1 MAMVDRDKGNFAK
14 RVGKTTDD
22 GVTGLIRVG

>member
-1 MAMVDRDKGNFAK
+1 MAMVDRDKGNFVK
-14 RVGKTTDD
+14 RAGNTTDD